1 MASSQVDHFL
11 PGSDSDKEEK
21 RADSL
26 GTVVRVGRVE
36 AASTEDTPNF
46 NTTNSTLRLSG
57 STELRTHA
65 VKIGRKRKLSEPR
78 DGLALYAVRMASS
91 KVDHLSPRSDG
102 DEGEEQSR

>member
-1 MASSQVDHFL
+1 MVSSQVDHFL

-65 VKIGRKRKLSEPR
+65 VKIGRKRTHVIRAKRWFGNIRCQGP
-78 DGLALYAVRMASS
+78 
-91 KVDHLSPRSDG
+91 
-102 DEGEEQSR
+102 QN